1 MISDVAVKAARGGW
15 DDKEHQKLCDGQK
28 CFRCGFL
35 ARQQKLQR
43 QHSWLCS
50 KYSAAKDRWGLG
62 CKVCSEVQDKDA
74 SLMNLYRVDKH
85 HFANFEVC
93 GGDLRLQRFK
103 KHADSPSHEAAVRFM
118 SGGRS
123 KAVEEDDKTAPSYA
137 DWLAVLQSKDA
148 KQVAR
153 AKKLNVMRWCLA
165 SAFRS
170 RIRDFAKE
178 ALCISVQ
185 QDARGNRFLSRFK
198 MVNSKLEVFEGT
210 LALAKHAA
218 TVEQPGSVGI
228 RRRTMLALENLASGT
243 PPPAYS
249 SVKADAVDTS
259 PQKELYRQLLQKVEC
274 FAADAAAD
282 EQLAGREL
290 SSTPMLAG
298 PDPMPL
304 KDVMEQSL
312 PNLKAGD
319 QASCHWQA
327 AGYVLTEMLRF
338 RMMMRPWKADPV
350 ISLIM
355 HQFIEKTNSPAKFI
369 TYFPNLQQIY
379 EDLRQRST
387 EDVKLSKHV
396 HSFAY
401 APQRYASES
410 QTLCRLVLTIDAVIG
425 MLATVQETRKGC
437 AEAAAAV
444 ETLASITT
452 ERLLLLS
459 MLGDAALE
467 QYRMVAFLDRSDLDE
482 AEIPEQF
489 LFYHQK
495 LDCMFRKQ
503 QILHTA
509 GLTSLMLTKLKEP
522 RSVMLAN
529 GQSVN
534 WGGPCAVTPE
544 MLEQCLARMSAY
556 CVLSHKTWQAEF
568 PSFELMANFQCF
580 SCSTKTSAST
590 TSIQNGMLQQLAK
603 IIGVHGPTLQA
614 EYHDLRPVAI
624 KYAKQASLTNYEA
637 WKRAIEITQR
647 QRDNHPADALLPV
660 LARYGCWCS
669 SSSNVER
676 GFSIAKQSRN
686 VGCSQDEHIAREEDL
701 LILNQD
707 VIPQL
712 TEQSQKDL
720 AKTGE
725 AGFLERRAAA
735 TDALVIT
742 PSASA
747 PTPLTADAV
756 QDVFADSHNQELQ
769 FIDSKL
775 KKHKMEAYLQGHLPE
790 GSEHPGILEEA
801 EAYREKL
808 RQNQRERNNEHRLAQ
823 RRTDAWGA
831 DMTVFVHSSVRDLG
845 FRLVDNPC
853 VTEICKA
860 DLLILP
866 DPRAA
871 TDDVRFI
878 AGLSGWV
885 LCEPEF
891 VRTRGS
897 KGVAVAFCRAMSTQ
911 RKIHV
916 TPRFMGD
923 HTEECRV
930 LLQLLKLQGSKWQ
943 PLARQQIFNMMDGA
957 LNKQK
962 TNQTIVLCVQEEKD
976 DFLHKLKHVF
986 TMPEALASPIFVSED
1001 RTRCRTGLARGF

>member
-1 MISDVAVKAARGGW
+1 
-15 DDKEHQKLCDGQK
+15 
-28 CFRCGFL
+28 
-35 ARQQKLQR
+35 
-43 QHSWLCS
+43 
-50 KYSAAKDRWGLG
+50 
-62 CKVCSEVQDKDA
+62 
-74 SLMNLYRVDKH
+74 
-85 HFANFEVC
+85 
-93 GGDLRLQRFK
+93 
-103 KHADSPSHEAAVRFM
+103 
-118 SGGRS
+118 
-123 KAVEEDDKTAPSYA
+123 
-137 DWLAVLQSKDA
+137 
-148 KQVAR
+148 
-153 AKKLNVMRWCLA
+153 
-165 SAFRS
+165 
-170 RIRDFAKE
+170 
-178 ALCISVQ
+178 
-185 QDARGNRFLSRFK
+185 
-198 MVNSKLEVFEGT
+198 
-210 LALAKHAA
+210 
-218 TVEQPGSVGI
+218 
-228 RRRTMLALENLASGT
+228 
-243 PPPAYS
+243 
-249 SVKADAVDTS
+249 
-259 PQKELYRQLLQKVEC
+259 
-274 FAADAAAD
+274 
-282 EQLAGREL
+282 
-290 SSTPMLAG
+290 
-298 PDPMPL
+298 
-304 KDVMEQSL
+304 
-312 PNLKAGD
+312 
-319 QASCHWQA
+319 
-327 AGYVLTEMLRF
+327 
-338 RMMMRPWKADPV
+338 MRPWKADPV

-482 AEIPEQF
+482 AEIPERF
-489 LFYHQK
+489 LFYHEK

-568 PSFELMANFQCF
+568 PSFELMANFHCF
-580 SCSTKTSAST
+580 SCSTKTAASA

-647 QRDNHPADALLPV
+647 QRDNHPVEALVPV

-720 AKTGE
+720 CQQAARLWRECCKRVRASGVTQRGDRWDR
-725 AGFLERRAAA
+725 GIPSKRRTHAHVHTCFHIHIYAYIYMCEHVC
-735 TDALVIT
+735 L
-742 PSASA
+742 
-747 PTPLTADAV
+747 
-756 QDVFADSHNQELQ
+756 DVF
-769 FIDSKL
+769 
-775 KKHKMEAYLQGHLPE
+775 
-790 GSEHPGILEEA
+790 
-801 EAYREKL
+801 
-808 RQNQRERNNEHRLAQ
+808 
-823 RRTDAWGA
+823 
-831 DMTVFVHSSVRDLG
+831 HSR
-845 FRLVDNPC
+845 RLV
-853 VTEICKA
+853 KSHSM
-860 DLLILP
+860 LLEH
-866 DPRAA
+866 
-871 TDDVRFI
+871 
-878 AGLSGWV
+878 S
-885 LCEPEF
+885 
-891 VRTRGS
+891 
-897 KGVAVAFCRAMSTQ
+897 
-911 RKIHV
+911 
-916 TPRFMGD
+916 
-923 HTEECRV
+923 
-930 LLQLLKLQGSKWQ
+930 
-943 PLARQQIFNMMDGA
+943 
-957 LNKQK
+957 
-962 TNQTIVLCVQEEKD
+962 
-976 DFLHKLKHVF
+976 
-986 TMPEALASPIFVSED
+986 
-1001 RTRCRTGLARGF
+1001 